1 MLMFNDMHI
10 DAETVANLAM
20 LAMVMGGL
28 TIGAAIMIAR
38 EVGRQR
44 IARNLLRERLARHW
58 ATARPGPPAV

>member
-1 MLMFNDMHI
+1 MFNDVHI

-28 TIGAAIMIAR
+28 TIGVVVMIAR

-58 ATARPGPPAV
+58 ATVRPAPPAV